1 MLDTQGRNEPDTLNS
16 DTPEQDLPAL
26 DIPKHE
32 RRVQTVIQDLP
43 VETLCGRISRGAL
56 ILQPEFQRNF
66 VWNSTKASRLIE
78 SLLLN
83 IPIPVVYV
91 AEAAGGKQD
100 VVDGQQRLTSISAFV
115 AGTFP
120 GPSGQKRDFKLSGL
134 QVLNELNGKRFSDL
148 DSATQNLILEATLR
162 VIVIKAESHPD
173 VKFEVFERLNLGAEK
188 LNDQELRNCVY
199 RGRYNTLLA
208 QISQYKPFLDIQG
221 LSAPHNR
228 MADRQLILRFF
239 ALQRLTHLHYRG
251 NMKQVMNRE
260 LEDHRDPSDA
270 ALKHLEELF
279 TRSIDM
285 AWAVFGPRAFRRYQ
299 PGTATQPDGMWEE
312 RLNFALWDT
321 LLYTFSFYQKS
332 DIIPNADRIYEE
344 FLDVMTYDA
353 TFAEYVTSTGDKAD
367 RVRYRADTWR
377 RRMDA
382 VVGPP
387 RSDSR
392 TFSRKLKKALF
403 EADSSCAI
411 CSQQIQTL
419 DDAEVDHIVHYWRGG
434 QTIPENA
441 RLTHRYCNRARGGR
455 ED

>member
-1 MLDTQGRNEPDTLNS
+1 MLDTERLDGLDTLNS
-16 DTPEQDLPAL
+16 DTPEQELPAL

-43 VETLCGRISRGAL
+43 VETLCAKISRGAL

-91 AEAAGGKQD
+91 AEAPGGKQE

-115 AGTFP
+115 AGSFP
-120 GPSGQKRDFKLSGL
+120 EGVNLKREFKLSGL
-134 QVLNELNGKRFSDL
+134 QVLDELNGKRFVDL
-148 DSATQNLILEATLR
+148 DVATQNLILEATLR

-208 QISQYKPFLDIQG
+208 RLSEYKPFLEIQG

-239 ALQRLTHLHYRG
+239 ALHRLTHLHYRG

-260 LEDHRDPSDA
+260 LDEHRDPSDTS
-270 ALKHLEELF
+270 LKQFEELF

-285 AWAVFGPRAFRRYQ
+285 AWAVFGKKAFRRFQ
-299 PGTATQPDGMWEE
+299 PGTGAGANGTWEE

-332 DIIPNADRIYEE
+332 DIIPHADRIYEE
-344 FLDVMTYDA
+344 FLDLMTHDP
-353 TFAEYVTSTGDKAD
+353 TFVEYVVSTGDKAE
-367 RVRYRADTWR
+367 RVKYRADVWR
-377 RRMDA
+377 QRMDA
-382 VVGPP
+382 VVGAP
-387 RSDSR
+387 RTDGR
-392 TFSRKLKKALF
+392 LFTRKLKESLF
-403 EADSSCAI
+403 EQDPTCAI
-411 CSQQIQTL
+411 CGQRIQSV

-434 QTIPENA
+434 KTIPENA
-441 RLTHRYCNRARGGR
+441 RLTHRHCNRARGGR